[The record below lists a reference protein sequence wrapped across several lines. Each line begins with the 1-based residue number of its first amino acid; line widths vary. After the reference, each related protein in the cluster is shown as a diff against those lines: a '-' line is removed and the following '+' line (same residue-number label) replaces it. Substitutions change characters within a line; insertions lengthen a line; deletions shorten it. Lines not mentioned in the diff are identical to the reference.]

1 MERSSP
7 STAFASGTLWRCAMW
22 TSQITSYKARRE
34 LTKKIPFLRF
44 AYGIVTLPL
53 VHDIPTVHPRFTHP
67 WYRYDTIVGGKF
79 DTCHEHMRD
88 ILVRVP
94 PQGYF
99 LEPNKRIL
107 VVSPWNVHRKEAH
120 FKDKGV
126 HMVTRN
132 RYIGDQESEKEYLAE
147 KLTG

>member
-1 MERSSP
+1 MTQGDP
-7 STAFASGTLWRCAMW
+7 LA
-22 TSQITSYKARRE
+22 I
-34 LTKKIPFLRF
+34 I
-44 AYGIVTLPL
+44 AYGIGVPPL
-53 VHDIPTVHPRFTHP
+53 IRELWGAHPRVTHT
-67 WYRYDTIVGGKF
+67 WYADDAGSGGTF
-79 DTCHEHMRD
+79 QQILDHFRD
-88 ILVRVP
+88 LQARGP
-94 PQGYF
+94 ARGYY

-132 RYIGDQESEKEYLAE
+132 RYIGDQESEKEYMAE